1 MNTEA
6 IDLLVLQ
13 NPKLE
18 SDRDKLEAM
27 QDGAYCIHRSWGL
40 GQIKSYDEKEKK
52 LIIDFEEDK
61 TGHAMDPVFCLTHLE
76 VLSMNHIIVKHRSN
90 PEEVEDLLKKQPT
103 DVVTMILDEY
113 PEKSA
118 INTEIER
125 ILSHILGQTR
135 YKKWWTATKKRLIK
149 DPRVSVPE
157 KKTDPFIL
165 RETPVKAEEEILE
178 QFFSIKAPKKQ
189 ISLAQ
194 DLLELSLT
202 HDEIKDQL
210 PDILQTL
217 TTALDE
223 TRLLT
228 SGQRLHGLWVRNDL
242 ARFIHEDVESLLP
255 TSGSILEDAQNL
267 SELVEQIPATHFKR
281 FLDLL
286 NRVYPER
293 WEKVGTDL
301 LKHSAGKFTTE
312 CINFLIENDREELLE
327 ETLKRWLDEQTLKGP
342 VLFWIIKNRRSRKY
356 SKLLNNL
363 VSPRLFSAIFYAIDY
378 EALQNVGTRRI
389 PLAEL
394 LSDDKELISEL
405 LAEATPETASDL
417 ATSLILNQGFEDL
430 TKKSLLARFIQLFP
444 NVQNLLSGDEGEGGE
459 IADQLIVSQE
469 SLDLRKSEYTELVSE
484 KIPENKRAIAQARE
498 FGDIREN
505 SEYKMAREDQD
516 TLLARKGELEDEIRR
531 ARVTDFSDA
540 PEDTVGV
547 GNIVQLVV
555 GSTGKTV
562 NYSILGA
569 WDSKP
574 EENILSYKTPIGQSL
589 LAQKVG
595 STVKT
600 VIDDTEE
607 QWTIKSISRWVD
619 QEVAK

>member
-1 MNTEA
+1 MNAEA
-6 IDLLVLQ
+6 IDLLVLE

-18 SDRDKLEAM
+18 SARGRLDAM

-40 GQIKSYDEKEKK
+40 GQIKSYDEKERK
-52 LIIDFEEDK
+52 LIIDFEDDK

-76 VLSMNHIIVKHRSN
+76 VLSPNHIIVKHRTD
-90 PEEVEDLLKKQPT
+90 PEEVEELLKKKPT
-103 DVVTMILDEY
+103 EVITMILEEF
-113 PEKSA
+113 PEKTA

-125 ILSHILGQTR
+125 ILMHILGLGR

-149 DPRVSVPE
+149 DPRVAVPE

-189 ISLAQ
+189 ISLAEN
-194 DLLELSLT
+194 LLELSLT
-202 HDEIKDQL
+202 HDDIKDQL

-228 SGQRLHGLWVRNDL
+228 PGERLHGLWVRNDL
-242 ARFIHEDVESLLP
+242 ARFISEDVESLHP
-255 TSGSILEDAQNL
+255 TSGSILSDAQNL
-267 SELVEQIPATHFKR
+267 SKLVEQIPATHYKR

-293 WEKVGTDL
+293 WEKVSTGL
-301 LKHSAGKFTTE
+301 LKHSSGKFTTE
-312 CINFLIENDREELLE
+312 CINYLIEMGREALLE
-327 ETLKRWLDEQTLKGP
+327 ETLERWLDEQTFKGP
-342 VLFWIIKNRRSRKY
+342 LLFWIIKNRSSRKY
-356 SKLLNNL
+356 SRLLNNL
-363 VSPRLFSAIFYAIDY
+363 ISPRLFSAIFYAIDY

-394 LSDDKELISEL
+394 LSDDKDLISEL

-444 NVQNLLSGDEGEGGE
+444 NVQNVLSGDNEEDIE
-459 IADQLIVSQE
+459 VADQLIVSQE
-469 SLDLRKSEYTELVSE
+469 SLDLRKSEYEELVSE
-484 KIPENKRAIAQARE
+484 KLSENKRAIAQARE
-498 FGDIREN
+498 YGDIREN

-531 ARVTDFSDA
+531 ARVTDFTDA
-540 PEDTVGV
+540 PMDTVGI
-547 GNIVQLVV
+547 GNVVELLV

-562 NYSILGA
+562 SYSILGA

-589 LAQKVG
+589 LSKKVG

-619 QEVAK
+619 LQGQK